1 MTDPGFDL
9 TGRRA
14 LVTGASA
21 GIGAAVAVRL
31 AGAGATV
38 VAVTRSG
45 RLPERP
51 DPDGFRSRSDPAD
64 GSERLRNRGFQGVTG
79 SVLPLVG
86 DLSDPDQVDGVV
98 EGAVGLLGGLDIV
111 VNNAG
116 RGDWR
121 PMAEVDRGYFDGL
134 IGLNLWAPLRISQL
148 AHPHLAAAGGGV
160 VVMVG
165 SVDAV
170 RPSAGGVVYGASKA
184 GLAAAT
190 VALAKEWG
198 DDGIRVVQVDPG
210 IIDTPMAAE
219 VVPALEKVGFE
230 VNVVRRAGRPEEV
243 AGLVHYLVSPL
254 GGFATGVSYRLDG
267 GAVAMGPFDL
277 KNPLTQGDA
286 G

>member
-1 MTDPGFDL
+1 MTISDPGFDL

-31 AGAGATV
+31 AAAGATV
-38 VAVTRSG
+38 VAVSRSG
-45 RLPERP
+45 RLP
-51 DPDGFRSRSDPAD
+51 DGAGP
-64 GSERLRNRGFQGVTG
+64 G
-79 SVLPLVG
+79 VLPLVA
-86 DLSDPDQVDGVV
+86 DLSDAAAVDGVV
-98 EGAVGLLGGLDIV
+98 AGAVELLGGLDIV

-116 RGDWR
+116 RGDWL
-121 PMAEVDRGYFDGL
+121 PMADVDRAYFDDL
-134 IGLNLWAPLRISQL
+134 VGLNLWAPLRISQL
-148 AHPHLAAAGGGV
+148 ARPHLVRSDRSAGGGV
-160 VVMVG
+160 IVMMG

-198 DDGIRVVQVDPG
+198 GDGIRVVQVDPG
-210 IIDTPMAAE
+210 IVDTPMASQ
-219 VVPALEKVGFE
+219 VVPALEKVGFG
-230 VNVVRRAGRPEEV
+230 VNVVRRAGRAEEV

-277 KNPLTQGDA
+277 HNPLAQPDPAPGE